1 MLPLGRQV
9 GLSCIRR
16 WDKQVSKQCSSMV
29 SASGPPFKFLP
40 SGLALIY
47 PSDGILPGN
56 EINPTSMYFGQCFII
71 AVKIK
76 DRCLPPLL
84 PHLTFSDRVSD
95 WKFAVSSRLTSQ
107 QGLAIHLS
115 QFPSSGVKDMHYR
128 VFTWVLRIQI
138 QTQQALYLLSP
149 LCSIYWIIY
158 KHFAQKKINLFL
170 SFFHSLCLS
179 RQGLF
184 FGCPRDSLCRPG

>member
-1 MLPLGRQV
+1 
-9 GLSCIRR
+9 
-16 WDKQVSKQCSSMV
+16 MV

-56 EINPTSMYFGQCFII
+56 EINPASMYFGQCFII

-95 WKFAVSSRLTSQ
+95 
-107 QGLAIHLS
+107 
-115 QFPSSGVKDMHYR
+115 
-128 VFTWVLRIQI
+128 
-138 QTQQALYLLSP
+138 
-149 LCSIYWIIY
+149 
-158 KHFAQKKINLFL
+158 
-170 SFFHSLCLS
+170 
-179 RQGLF
+179 
-184 FGCPRDSLCRPG
+184 